1 MYNFV
6 ENETKRFATF
16 AKILIS
22 FLMLEKLPKMIKQ
35 PAIIIALLSFLLPVV
50 TNAQVYKHEFDTA
63 PTSGNPTY
71 NVAPTI
77 LDGNLSNSIWTN
89 SLGDWT
95 SFTRGTGRAIGL
107 TDSSGNPVITLT
119 FTVAPQ
125 KQLEITA
132 FDFWRQRSNTGA
144 QNWSLAI
151 NGTAVGNGSVPTS
164 GAAIGNTPVSTAVAG
179 LTGNVT
185 VTLTLSGA
193 SSSGTFR
200 LDDFTLFGTVTSTC
214 TAPVISSVL
223 PVSGPVGTVV
233 TINGSGFSAG
243 TGTSSVLFNGVAASS
258 FTVVSDTQIK
268 AVAPVSATGT
278 IKVTTNNCTGESTF
292 SYTYLTNSCPGVG
305 TATDLFISEIYDD
318 QAGEGGA
325 VEFYNGTAATIDL
338 SQYTLERYG
347 NIGDATPVSTFTL
360 SGMLAPGQIYIA
372 TRSNGLTCTVTTPLR
387 GELPEG
393 FNDNDEF
400 KLLKNGSLIDRVE
413 MPNNR
418 GYSMYR
424 LNTAVPLPNPVYNV
438 ADWTISNTETCAD
451 LGIYNMPTTPQA
463 SITTQPQSTAV
474 CNNSQAVFTA
484 VVQNATGYTYQWK
497 TLDAAGNWVNVTND
511 ATYSGAQTATLTV
524 NAVNALNGKKY
535 YLEVTSATC
544 TLISNAAQLTVN
556 PGPTLPAFT
565 TTPVTCLIPL
575 SILTVTPTAG
585 LQFSMDGTNFV
596 TTNVFINLTAGSYT
610 LYVKDIN
617 GCINSTPFTIAPAA
631 TGPAAPTYTATTL
644 TCNNPTATITVDPV
658 AGLEYSIDGTNFSS
672 NNIFNGLTANTY
684 TITVRNANGCTN
696 STPVTI
702 APAAAGPA
710 VPTYTATALSCTVST
725 ATITVDPVA
734 GLEYS
739 IDGTNFTTNNVF
751 TGLAANIYT
760 ITVRNADGCTN
771 STSPFVI
778 APAPATPAVPTYTAT
793 TITCGTTTAT
803 ITVDP
808 VAGLEYSIDG
818 INFGNNNVFSGL
830 AANTYTIT
838 VRNAAGCTNSVPVT
852 ITLGPSTPATPTYT
866 ATTLSCAVATAT
878 ITVDAVAGLEYSID
892 GTNFSSN
899 NVFSNLSANT
909 YTITVRNAA
918 GCTNST
924 PVTIAPATPGP
935 AVPVYN
941 VSTINCANDTAT
953 INVTPVAGLEY
964 SLNGG
969 AFTTNP
975 VFSGLNA
982 GNYEV
987 TVKNALGCTNTTGNI
1002 TIAPAPALPV
1012 FGTFEGCAT
1021 STAGRH
1027 FMFELTSEGAF
1038 DFNTLNYQWK
1048 TANGATVSTDGPEF
1062 DVTKYANDNNI
1073 TVFPI
1078 TLQLTITTAQ
1088 GCTASYNFEATGTA
1102 CDIPRGISPNG
1113 DNRNDE
1119 FDLAGFNVEKLTI
1132 FNRYGLEVYHKTN
1145 YTNEWHGQTDNG
1157 DELPTGTYFY
1167 MVKTATESKT
1177 GWVYINRP

>member
-1 MYNFV
+1 
-6 ENETKRFATF
+6 
-16 AKILIS
+16 
-22 FLMLEKLPKMIKQ
+22 MLEKLPKMIKQ
-35 PAIIIALLSFLLPVV
+35 PAIIIALLSFLLPVA
-50 TNAQVYKHEFDTA
+50 TKAQVYNHDFGT
-63 PTSGNPTY
+63 TSISAYPY
-71 NVAPTI
+71 NVAPAT
-77 LDGNLSNSIWTN
+77 LDANLSNSSWTN
-89 SLGDWT
+89 SLGAWN
-95 SFTRGTGRAIGL
+95 SYGGATGQAIGL
-107 TDSSGNPVITLT
+107 SNSSGTPVITLT

-132 FDFWRQRSNTGA
+132 FDFWRQRSNSGA
-144 QNWSLAI
+144 QNWLLAV
-151 NGTAVGNGSVPTS
+151 NGTAIGNGSVPTT
-164 GAAIGNTPVSTAVAG
+164 GAALGNTPVSTAISG

-185 VTLTLSGA
+185 ITLTLSGA
-193 SSSGTFR
+193 SGSGTFR
-200 LDDFTLFGTVTSTC
+200 LDDFALFGTVTSTC
-214 TAPVISSVL
+214 TAPVISSIS
-223 PVSGPVGTVV
+223 PASGPVGTIV
-233 TINGSGFSAG
+233 TINGSGFTAG
-243 TGTSSVLFNGVAASS
+243 LGTSAVLFNGVPASS
-258 FTVVSDTQIK
+258 FTIVSGTQIK
-268 AVAPVSATGT
+268 AIAPVSTTGT
-278 IKVTTNNCTGESTF
+278 LKVTTNSCVGESAF
-292 SYTYLTNSCPGVG
+292 SYNYLTSNCPGVG
-305 TATDLFISEIYDD
+305 TATDLFISEVYDD

-325 VEFYNGTAATIDL
+325 VEFYNGTASTIDL

-347 NIGDATPVSTFTL
+347 NIGDATPASTFTL

-372 TRSNGLTCTVTTPLR
+372 KKSNGLTCTVTTTLT

-400 KLLKNGSLIDRVE
+400 KLLKNGSVIDRVE

-424 LNTAVPLPNPVYNV
+424 LNTALPLPNPVYNA
-438 ADWTISNTETCAD
+438 ADWTISNTETCTD

-474 CNNSQAVFTA
+474 CNNSTAVFTA
-484 VVQNATGYTYQWK
+484 VVQNAGGYTYQWK
-497 TLDAAGNWVNVTND
+497 TLDAAGNWINVTDN
-511 ATYSGAQTATLTV
+511 ATYSGAQTASLTV
-524 NAVNALNGKKY
+524 NAVAALSGSQY
-535 YLEVTSATC
+535 FLEITSATC
-544 TLISNAAQLTVN
+544 TLISNAAELTVN
-556 PGPTLPAFT
+556 PGPTVPAFT
-565 TTPVTCLIPL
+565 TSPITCAIPL
-575 SILTVTPTAG
+575 SILTITPT
-585 LQFSMDGTNFV
+585 LELEYSLDGTNFV
-596 TTNVFINLTAGSYT
+596 ANNVFTGLAAGNYT

-631 TGPAAPTYTATTL
+631 AGPAVPTYTATTL
-644 TCNNPTATITVDPV
+644 TCTATTATITVDPV
-658 AGLEYSIDGTNFSS
+658 AGLEYSIDGTNFST
-672 NNIFNGLTANTY
+672 NNVFTGLTANTY

-696 STPVTI
+696 SASVTI

-751 TGLAANIYT
+751 TGLTANIYT
-760 ITVRNADGCTN
+760 ITVRNANGCTN

-778 APAPATPAVPTYTAT
+778 APGPSTPAVPTYTAT
-793 TITCGTTTAT
+793 TLTCATTTATITVDVVSGLEYSIDGINFSNNNVFSGLVANTYTITVRNPSGCTNTTSVTIAPGPSTPAVPTYIATALSCAVATAT

-818 INFGNNNVFSGL
+818 
-830 AANTYTIT
+830 
-838 VRNAAGCTNSVPVT
+838 
-852 ITLGPSTPATPTYT
+852 
-866 ATTLSCAVATAT
+866 
-878 ITVDAVAGLEYSID
+878 
-892 GTNFSSN
+892 TNFSSN
-899 NVFSNLSANT
+899 NIFSNLSANT

-918 GCTNST
+918 GCTNSVL
-924 PVTIAPATPGP
+924 VTIAPATPGP
-935 AVPVYN
+935 AVPVY
-941 VSTINCANDTAT
+941 STTTINCANDTAT
-953 INVTPVAGLEY
+953 ITVTPVTGLEY

-969 AFTTNP
+969 TFTTNP
-975 VFSGLNA
+975 VFSGLTA
-982 GNYEV
+982 GTYVV

-1002 TIAPAPALPV
+1002 IIAPAPVLPT

-1021 STAGRH
+1021 SIAGRH
-1027 FMFELTSEGAF
+1027 FMFELTSDSTF

-1048 TANGATVSTDGPEF
+1048 NANGSTVSTNGPEF
-1062 DVTKYANDNNI
+1062 DVTEYANDNNI

-1078 TLQLTITTAQ
+1078 RLSLTITTAQ
-1088 GCTASYNFEATGTA
+1088 GCTASYNFEAAGTA

-1167 MVKTATESKT
+1167 VVKTATESKT